1 MKKIV
6 MAVLALAAL
15 VSCAKEEQG
24 QVPREET
31 AEEETVDHSVVQ
43 GEAVVRFSDEMLS
56 LIESDLGQGKVV
68 TRSMGL
74 NQVLDEIGI
83 SSIRRLF
90 PDAGEFE
97 PRTRREG
104 LHRWYIVTFK
114 TDVPQT
120 RAAAQ
125 LGGVSGIECVESR
138 PVIVRTG
145 FNDPQ
150 LSSQWGF
157 IGGNGCD
164 INVSAIW
171 SGYTTGDP
179 GVVVAV
185 VDEGVEITHED
196 LAANCG
202 TKHHSFISGSGSVV
216 AGNHGTHVAGTIAAV
231 NNNGIG
237 VCGVAGGNA
246 AAGQSGVT
254 IMSCEILRDIVDGG
268 ETKTLNGSSSE
279 AIKWAADNGAV
290 ICQNSWG
297 YSYDKD
303 GDGKLN
309 DEEKKAA
316 LAGKISSSDKAA
328 VDYFIKYAGCDN
340 EGNQL
345 PDSPMKGGL
354 VVFAAGNE
362 NITNG
367 APANYEPVIA
377 VGAITSDGSKAYYS
391 NYGDFVDIA
400 APGSSI
406 YSTKVGGQYGSL
418 SGTSMACPHVSGVA
432 ALVASYFGGPG
443 FSCDELKERLLGS
456 KKTEGIPASVGG
468 LVNAVGAMTYR
479 GDYVPSKVTDL
490 RVTSV
495 SNSFTASW
503 TVTGDADGHPAYGYA
518 VLYGKDKDAVA
529 AADPL
534 DGTKDGVTVTYSVPN
549 LPVGESYSVSFEAL
563 DFSTTY
569 YVKVVGQSYGRTF
582 GESSDV
588 ISFVSG
594 ANNPPVI
601 EINLDGALTLKSHE
615 TEIVNVSVVDPDG
628 HAFTFAYT
636 SGSEADVFSGLND
649 GKGAITITA
658 CDAEPGSYTAELV
671 VTDSYGGSSSVKI
684 DYTLLE
690 NTPPR
695 KIKDMEDMF
704 FTAVGE
710 EFTLNTADY
719 FEDPDGET
727 LKYEITVD
735 NSKVAHVA
743 QNVDRIIG
751 TILQYGAASV
761 TVTAYDARRAEVS
774 TSFRILAREASI
786 EYAAYPNPVKDVLNI
801 ATGAELADVH
811 VRIVSMTGGTV
822 FDGTLRASAFEPAVI
837 DLSDCAPGRYS
848 ATIKIDSKEYKQT
861 IVKK

>member
-1 MKKIV
+1 MRKIV
-6 MAVLALAAL
+6 IAVLALAAL

-24 QVPREET
+24 QVPRED
-31 AEEETVDHSVVQ
+31 TVEKEAIDHSVVQ

-56 LIESDLGQGKVV
+56 LIESDLGQGKIV

-97 PRTRREG
+97 PRSRSEG
-104 LHRWYIVTFK
+104 LHRWYVVTYA

-120 RAAAQ
+120 RAAVQ

-138 PVIVRTG
+138 PVIVKTS

-150 LSSQWGF
+150 LGSQWGF
-157 IGGNGCD
+157 VGGNGCD
-164 INVSAIW
+164 INVLPVW
-171 SGYTTGDP
+171 NGYTTGDP
-179 GVVVAV
+179 KVVVAV
-185 VDEGVEITHED
+185 VDEGVDITHED

-202 TKHHSFISGSGSVV
+202 TKHYSSISGTAFVV

-231 NNNGIG
+231 NNNGVG

-254 IMSCEILRDIVDGG
+254 IMSCEILREVVEGG
-268 ETKTLNGSSSE
+268 ETKTLNGSSAE

-316 LAGKISSSDKAA
+316 LAGKVSSSDKAA
-328 VDYFIKYAGCDN
+328 IDYFIKYAGCDN

-345 PDSPMKGGL
+345 QDSPMKGGL

-362 NITNG
+362 NLANG

-377 VGAITSDGSKAYYS
+377 VGAIANDGSKAYYS

-432 ALVASYFGGPG
+432 ALVVSYFGGPG

-456 KKTEGIPASVGG
+456 KKTEGFPTSIGG
-468 LVNAVGAMTYR
+468 LVDAMGAMTY
-479 GDYVPSKVTDL
+479 GEDYVPSKVTDL

-495 SNSFTASW
+495 SNAFTASW
-503 TVTGDADGHPAYGYA
+503 TVTGDSDGHPAYGYA

-534 DGTKDGVTVTYSVPN
+534 DGTKDGVTVGYFTPN
-549 LPVGESYSVSFEAL
+549 LPVGESYSAAFEGL
-563 DFSTTY
+563 EFSTTY
-569 YVKVVGQSYGRTF
+569 YVKVVGNTYGRTF
-582 GESSDV
+582 GEPSEV
-588 ISFVSG
+588 LSFVSG

-615 TEIVNVSVVDPDG
+615 SKIVDISVFDPDG
-628 HAFTFAYT
+628 HSFSVAYT
-636 SGSEADVFSGLND
+636 AGSEADVFSGLTE
-649 GKGAITITA
+649 GKGTVTITA
-658 CDAEPGSYTAELV
+658 KDAEPGTYTAELA

-684 DYTLLE
+684 GYTLLE

-695 KIKDMEDMF
+695 KIKDIEDRF

-727 LKYEITVD
+727 LQYLISVD
-735 NSKVAHVA
+735 NTKVAHVT

-751 TILQYGAASV
+751 TVLQYGAASV
-761 TVTAYDARRAEVS
+761 TVTAYDARKAEVS
-774 TSFRILAREASI
+774 TSFRILAREESV
-786 EYAAYPNPVKDVLNI
+786 EYVAYPNPVKDVLNL
-801 ATGAELADVH
+801 ATGRDLEEVK
-811 VRIVSMTGGTV
+811 VRITSQTGSVVFEDTV
-822 FDGTLRASAFEPAVI
+822 RASAFEPAQI
-837 DLSDCAPGRYS
+837 DLSKCAPGRYS
-848 ATIKIDSKEYKQT
+848 ASFTFGSKEHKQT
-861 IVKK
+861 IVKR

>member
-6 MAVLALAAL
+6 MAVLALAAFY
-15 VSCAKEEQG
+15 SCAKEEQG
-24 QVPREET
+24 QAQREDT
-31 AEEETVDHSVVQ
+31 AEEVAVDHSVVQ

-74 NQVLDEIGI
+74 NQALDEIGI

-90 PDAGEFE
+90 PEAGEFE

-104 LHRWYIVTFK
+104 LHRWYVVTFR

-138 PVIVRTG
+138 PVIVNAD
-145 FNDPQ
+145 FNDPK

-157 IGGNGCD
+157 AGGNGSD
-164 INVSAIW
+164 INVSPVW

-185 VDEGVEITHED
+185 VDQGVDITHED

-202 TKHHSFISGSGSVV
+202 TKHHSFISGTGSVV
-216 AGNHGTHVAGTIAAV
+216 AGDHGTHVAGTIAAV

-246 AAGQSGVT
+246 AAGQKGVT
-254 IMSCEILRDIVDGG
+254 VMSCEILRDIVEGG

-297 YSYDKD
+297 YSFDKD

-316 LAGKISSSDKAA
+316 LAAKISSSDKAA

-354 VVFAAGNE
+354 VVFAAGND
-362 NITNG
+362 NLTNG

-377 VGAITSDGSKAYYS
+377 VGAIDSDGSKAYYS

-406 YSTKVGGQYGSL
+406 YSTKAGGQYGSS

-432 ALVASYFGGPG
+432 ALVVSYFGGPG

-456 KKTEGIPASVGG
+456 KKTAGFPTSIGG
-468 LVNAVGAMTYR
+468 LVDAMGAMTFGSEYI
-479 GDYVPSKVTDL
+479 PSKVTDL
-490 RVTSV
+490 KVTSV
-495 SNSFTASW
+495 SNAFTASW
-503 TVTGDADGHPAYGYA
+503 TVTGDGEGHPAYGYA
-518 VLYGKDKDAVA
+518 VLYGKDQDAVA

-534 DGTKDGVTVTYSVPN
+534 DGTKDGVTVSYFVPN
-549 LPVGESYSVSFEAL
+549 LAVGESCSVGFEDL
-563 DFSTTY
+563 EFSTTY
-569 YVKVVGQSYGRTF
+569 YVKVVGYTYGRTF
-582 GESSDV
+582 GEPSEV
-588 ISFVSG
+588 VSFVSG

-601 EINLDGALTLKSHE
+601 EMNLDGALTLKSHE
-615 TEIVNVSVVDPDG
+615 SKVVDINVFDPDG
-628 HAFTFAYT
+628 HSFTVAYT
-636 SGSEADVFSGLND
+636 AGSEADVFSGLAE
-649 GKGAITITA
+649 GKGTVTITGSE
-658 CDAEPGSYTAELV
+658 AEAGSYTAELV
-671 VTDSYGGSSSVKI
+671 VTDSYGASSSVKI

-695 KIKDMEDMF
+695 KLKDMEDRF
-704 FTAVGE
+704 FTTVGE

-727 LKYEITVD
+727 LNYSISVD
-735 NSKVAHVA
+735 NAQVAHVTR
-743 QNVDRIIG
+743 NVDKIIG

-761 TVTAYDARRAEVS
+761 TVTAYDARKAEVS
-774 TSFRILAREASI
+774 TSFRILARAASV
-786 EYAAYPNPVKDVLNI
+786 EYVAYPNPVKDVLNL
-801 ATGAELADVH
+801 ATGRDLEEVE
-811 VRIVSMTGGTV
+811 VKISSQTGTV
-822 FDGTLRASAFEPAVI
+822 VFEGVVKASAFEPARI
-837 DLSDCAPGRYS
+837 DLSECAPGRYS
-848 ATIKIDSKEYKQT
+848 ASFTFGSKEHKQT
-861 IVKK
+861 IVKR